1 MFRQASYDEVLLK
14 DIMSGTTYRF
24 PEIEDNPG
32 DFVPESLLRK
42 SINLPDVAEYDVVRH
57 FTRLSEMNYSV
68 DNGIY
73 PLGSCTMKFNPKYA
87 DAIASNPLFRDI
99 HPLRPEKTVQ
109 GNLRIMY
116 ELQEY
121 LKAIS
126 DMDAVSLQPL
136 AGAQGEF
143 TGILLVKKYFEE
155 KGLSELKK
163 EIIIPDSAH
172 GTNPASAAMGGFDV
186 IEIPSAPDGTVD
198 LDALQAA
205 VTERTAAFMI
215 TNPNTLGIFDPKI
228 EKIAEII
235 HDAGALLYY
244 DGANFNAILGITSPG
259 LMGFDIVHFNL
270 HKTFATP
277 HGGGGPGG
285 APVGVKKNLEKYLP
299 SPIVAKDGDRYYF
312 KDTGQ
317 ESIGAVAPY
326 FGSFIVSLRAW
337 SYIRFHG
344 GDGLRN
350 ISKRAVLN
358 TNYLENLISYSYEP
372 SHSAPKKHEVVV
384 STSKTGKRAMDVA
397 KFILDSGMHP
407 PTVYFPLIVKE
418 AMMIE
423 VTETVSKDDL
433 DRYAAVMLDAL
444 QHDAEELE
452 QKPLNAHASR
462 IDEVRAAR
470 DLKLKWQ

>member
-1 MFRQASYDEVLLK
+1 MYRQASYDEPLLRDVK
-14 DIMSGTTYRF
+14 SGTTYRF
-24 PEIEDNPG
+24 PEIDARPEDV
-32 DFVPESLLRK
+32 VPESLLRDSVK
-42 SINLPDVAEYDVVRH
+42 APDIAEYDVVRH

-99 HPLRPEKTVQ
+99 HPSRPEKTLQ

-126 DMDAVSLQPL
+126 DMDAVTLQPL

-143 TGILLVKKYFEE
+143 TGILIVKKYFRE
-155 KGLSELKK
+155 KGLHDTRR

-172 GTNPASAAMGGFDV
+172 GTNPASASMVGYDV
-186 IEIPSAPDGTVD
+186 IEIPSAADGTVD
-198 LDALQAA
+198 VEALKAA
-205 VTERTAAFMI
+205 VSEKTAAFMI

-228 EKIAEII
+228 EEIAEIL
-235 HDAGALLYY
+235 HNAGALLYY

-277 HGGGGPGG
+277 HGGGGPGA
-285 APVGVKKNLEKYLP
+285 APVGVKKFLEKYLP
-299 SPIVAKDGDRYYF
+299 SPVVDFDGEKYYF
-312 KDTGQ
+312 RNVGED
-317 ESIGAVAPY
+317 SIGAVAPY
-326 FGSFIVSLRAW
+326 YGSFIVALRAW
-337 SYIRFHG
+337 AYIRYHG
-344 GDGLRN
+344 ADGLAN
-350 ISKRAVLN
+350 ISRRAVLN
-358 TNYLENLISYSYEP
+358 TNYLETKIAGKFEP

-384 STSKTGKRAMDVA
+384 SSAGTGKRAMDIA
-397 KFILDSGMHP
+397 KYILDSGMHP

-433 DRYAAVMLDAL
+433 DRFAEVMLRA
-444 QHDAEELE
+444 AEQETSELE
-452 QKPLNAHASR
+452 KMPLNTHTTR

-470 DLKLKWQ
+470 DLKLRW